1 MVDSV
6 STTVKNINNCGYY
19 ISKLRS
25 CLDKKNKLEKYTIN
39 QILDELNLINW
50 DSVPTEVSNEDCFL
64 TISDA
69 STLRVSNGK

>member
-6 STTVKNINNCGYY
+6 SITVKNINSCDYY

-50 DSVPTEVSNEDCFL
+50 DSVPTKVSYEDCFV
-64 TISDA
+64 TISDTL
-69 STLRVSNGK
+69 TLRVSNGE